1 MIKFFRHIRRSL
13 LSEGKTA
20 KYLKYAI
27 GEILL
32 VVIGILIA
40 LGINNWNE
48 NLKAQKNE
56 KVLLQKLQEENRL
69 NLDDLNS
76 DYEYRENLDQTLEN
90 FNVFLASDS
99 IENQQAKLKNYLAD
113 IFRSTSYTFT
123 QTNLINY
130 INLHDDSFSE
140 LNKELS
146 ELKIMEYDL
155 QTISEKG
162 IDIKINNFF
171 EALKDD
177 VDFNTLHIES
187 FETLKSLGFRN
198 NIVIIQSIESEISYQ
213 FNNTINQ
220 IKKVDALISSRL
232 NKDEIDSL
240 QTK

>member
-13 LSEGKTA
+13 LSEGKTT

-76 DYEYRENLDQTLEN
+76 DYEYRENLDKTLEN
-90 FNVFLASDS
+90 FNIFLASDS
-99 IENQQAKLKNYLAD
+99 IENQQSKLKNYLAD

-130 INLHDDSFSE
+130 INLHDDNFSE

-177 VDFNTLHIES
+177 VDFNTLNIES

-220 IKKVDALISSRL
+220 IKKVDSLISSRL

>member
-13 LSEGKTA
+13 LSEGKTT

-76 DYEYRENLDQTLEN
+76 DYEYRKNLDQTLEN
-90 FNVFLASDS
+90 FNIFLASDS
-99 IENQQAKLKNYLAD
+99 IENHQSKLKNYLAD

-130 INLHDDSFSE
+130 INLHDDNFSE

-177 VDFNTLHIES
+177 VDFNTLNIES

-220 IKKVDALISSRL
+220 IKKVDSLISSRL